1 MKLAC
6 FVLPAVLRKICTP
19 HLSVGGCLNS
29 HTGIVLHTYIHLPP
43 PSGIAQLKRGPTSG
57 RFPLRG
63 SLDNAQLQQTDL
75 MLSQESEIIHESAHI
90 TAVSPE
96 TKYRVNRDFFLKT
109 SASQMFLLNH
119 VSPEFHK
126 KSQMC
131 SFIWC
136 FCTLTVTTIFIYFK
150 EL

>member
-43 PSGIAQLKRGPTSG
+43 PSGIAQLKRGPTSA
-57 RFPLRG
+57 
-63 SLDNAQLQQTDL
+63 SLDNTQLQQTDL
-75 MLSQESEIIHESAHI
+75 MLSQESEIIHESARI

-96 TKYRVNRDFFLKT
+96 TKYRANRDFVLKT
-109 SASQMFLLNH
+109 SDSQMFLLNH
-119 VSPEFHK
+119 GSLEFHK
-126 KSQMC
+126 KSQIIIHLMLLY
-131 SFIWC
+131 SKG
-136 FCTLTVTTIFIYFK
+136 L
-150 EL
+150 